1 MVSSKWNVTGRLA
14 VLLVLV
20 AALLSPS
27 GASPSP
33 SAALD
38 DLDLDDLDLDDPQLE
53 DGLEAVGAVGTAE
66 AAPPHEDEHVGEVM
80 LSGHVEPTVAQKET
94 DVYRLVSSAM
104 RQPSLRRQ
112 LSQILPIVRA
122 MTPAQRL
129 ALAAMK
135 LLLPLSWDIANLITA
150 SAAEA
155 DGGRLLRA
163 AQEFHAQTYTYIII
177 AAASTNIIYP
187 GENRLLANTIYNPE
201 STPSRN
207 TSPVPPPVD
216 LPPPPGNNR
225 RNGLVT
231 TGEFRICIR
240 IYMCAPQVTREQHQQ
255 QIPTTFRPSP
265 ARPQHR
271 LETAD
276 NDPEPQSCNL
286 VANDLCLETDDY
298 PDSAILASIRRSQGS
313 MDAMLLDSGQ
323 RSTSPTPTADR
334 RPDSPLAAALTSS
347 QTSESGTVSLCASR
361 TQLARP
367 RRARATSGQ
376 WKFVV
381 NVGEYTQTLRL
392 DLCLKPRESCG
403 LLPDNVES
411 RCQQVY
417 NYHRLLT
424 WDNERGLHMD
434 IFKVPTCCTCQ
445 VTAVHPLLQRPS
457 KQPTQQQQQT
467 GAKHHDVDN
476 DADAAAVVPSRLP
489 SITTPSS
496 APTTPPPSFLPTRH
510 GFRRPSTH
518 PVTGSPGY
526 LPPRGPPLPLADHGG
541 ADVDSRLSWL
551 KRNRSS
557 LYNRYPPRR
566 PKPHVI
572 SSDSIR
578 RGATTRQ
585 PQAPSPPT
593 LPTPPDAATPSPDG
607 LSVGAASGPHRRVNY
622 SYHPI
627 IDYIRQQQ
635 LAEQPATALQSRSG
649 QGWTPIEGAAA

>member
-1 MVSSKWNVTGRLA
+1 
-14 VLLVLV
+14 
-20 AALLSPS
+20 
-27 GASPSP
+27 
-33 SAALD
+33 
-38 DLDLDDLDLDDPQLE
+38 
-53 DGLEAVGAVGTAE
+53 
-66 AAPPHEDEHVGEVM
+66 M
-80 LSGHVEPTVAQKET
+80 LSGHAEPTVAQKET

-163 AQEFHAQTYTYIII
+163 AQV
-177 AAASTNIIYP
+177 SL
-187 GENRLLANTIYNPE
+187 R
-201 STPSRN
+201 
-207 TSPVPPPVD
+207 
-216 LPPPPGNNR
+216 
-225 RNGLVT
+225 
-231 TGEFRICIR
+231 
-240 IYMCAPQVTREQHQQ
+240 TR
-255 QIPTTFRPSP
+255 SLCW
-265 ARPQHR
+265 PQHR
-271 LETAD
+271 LEAAD

-286 VANDLCLETDDY
+286 VANDLCLESDDY

-323 RSTSPTPTADR
+323 RSTSPAPAADR

-347 QTSESGTVSLCASR
+347 QTSESGTASLCASR

-457 KQPTQQQQQT
+457 KQPTQQQQHQQQQQA

-635 LAEQPATALQSRSG
+635 LAEQPTAALQSRSG
-649 QGWTPIEGAAA
+649 EGWTPIEGGAAA